1 MEIGTTDVLI
11 LGSGLAG
18 LRAALSARQE
28 APDLDITVVSAT
40 SGPSGSSFANRN
52 DALGMQVCFSDKD
65 QEIFARE
72 ASSLAKPGRII
83 PELVEILTEESLPR
97 FQDLCELGVRF
108 SRDTQ
113 GRLCL
118 HSGCFSPNS
127 RRAAIFKNLAQA
139 FACFSSKLAGS
150 VRFLSGWQ
158 ATGLLKED
166 STTPK
171 VFGAMLQQTE
181 EPATT
186 FAVRS
191 KTTIMALGGP
201 APLYPWHQAGPSN
214 PGYSLALLNRA
225 GVHLMNHGFLQMM
238 WARASDRSFWSFRSF
253 RPGFLVR
260 QPDGGTRAADSALF
274 EHRTQRISHCPAAY
288 RLADAEM
295 DRFLLEHLNYDGF
308 VQVHSPDCGWQAIAP
323 MAHAGNGGAKINAQS
338 QTSLQSLYACG
349 ECAAGMHGANRIG
362 GAMVTATQVFG
373 HRAGLFA
380 AREALKAKQADRQSL
395 KKVFADHAVNNEIMK
410 NKTPIQKELIGRIQQ
425 SPLSDDH
432 SFLSQVSD
440 ALDEKLKSPD
450 LPLEQELKLESLQ
463 LILAD
468 RLNHL
473 LN

>member
-18 LRAALSARQE
+18 LRAALSAQQE
-28 APDLDITVVSAT
+28 APDLNITVVSAT

-52 DALGMQVCFSDKD
+52 DALGMQVCFSRED
-65 QEIFARE
+65 QEIFAQE
-72 ASSLAKPGRII
+72 ASSLAKPGMII
-83 PELVEILTEESLPR
+83 PELVEILTDESLPR

-108 SRDTQ
+108 SRDDQ

-118 HSGCFSPNS
+118 HSGCFSPDS
-127 RRAAIFKNLAQA
+127 RRAVVFKNLAQA
-139 FACFSSKLAGS
+139 FACFSSKLVGS

-158 ATGLLKED
+158 ATGLLKDD
-166 STTPK
+166 SNAPK
-171 VFGAMLQQTE
+171 ICGAMLQHIENPDT
-181 EPATT
+181 AL
-186 FAVRS
+186 AVRS
-191 KTTIMALGGP
+191 KTTVMALGGP

-260 QPDGGTRAADSALF
+260 QPDGGTRAADPALF

-295 DRFLLEHLNYDGF
+295 DRFLLEHLDRDGS
-308 VQVHSPDCGWQAIAP
+308 VQIHSADCGWQTIAP
-323 MAHAGNGGAKINAQS
+323 MAHAGNGGAKINAKS

-380 AREALKAKQADRQSL
+380 AREAETLKQADRQSL
-395 KKVFADHAVNNEIMK
+395 KKNIACHLARNGIQNTEPPF
-410 NKTPIQKELIGRIQQ
+410 QKELIGRIQQ
-425 SPLSDDH
+425 SPLSNDH
-432 SFLSQVSD
+432 SFLSQVSA
-440 ALDEKLKSPD
+440 ALGNRLNN
-450 LPLEQELKLESLQ
+450 LPLTLEQELKLESLQ